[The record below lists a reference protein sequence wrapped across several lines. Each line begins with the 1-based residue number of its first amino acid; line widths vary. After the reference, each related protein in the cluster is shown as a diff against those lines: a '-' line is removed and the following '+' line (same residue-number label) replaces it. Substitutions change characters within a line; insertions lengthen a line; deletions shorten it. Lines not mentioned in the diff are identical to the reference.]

1 MFRASHSRRSLS
13 AALAFVALAVVLPAT
28 VNASGPAHKPSN
40 KWRLVVDGTARSAGE
55 VAFRVTPNGGAP
67 VEVSVKV
74 PTNHGENAIARDL
87 RDAFRAKLPP
97 KQFHI
102 ERDDGEDVLLKKRMG
117 APDFLVELVSST
129 VENTSFKLKRE

>member
-1 MFRASHSRRSLS
+1 MLRSVLLRRSLV
-13 AALAFVALAVVLPAT
+13 ALFALALLPVVAPA
-28 VNASGPAHKPSN
+28 AEGPKPSN

-74 PTNHGENAIARDL
+74 PANHAENAIARDL
-87 RDAFRAKLPP
+87 RDAFRAKLPK
-97 KQFHI
+97 KQFHV
-102 ERDDGEDVLLKKRMG
+102 ELDDGEDVLLKRRMG
-117 APDFLVELVSST
+117 QPDFVVELVSAA

>member
-1 MFRASHSRRSLS
+1 MSRPTFLRRAVL
-13 AALAFVALAVVLPAT
+13 AAFALTLLPVAMAAE
-28 VNASGPAHKPSN
+28 PAHKPSN

-74 PTNHGENAIARDL
+74 PANHGENAIAKDL
-87 RDAFRAKLPP
+87 RDAFRAKLPS
-97 KQFHI
+97 KVFHI
-102 ERDDGEDVLLKKRMG
+102 ERDDGEDVLLKRHMG
-117 APDFLVELVSST
+117 QPDFVVELVSST